1 MKAFF
6 NDLFKSEGK
15 APHHYASKYI
25 NDKNPFGDKNYGS
38 YSNMKEIDEEYQ
50 QRQKNKSKLNS
61 CLEITSK
68 SLKYEYTKKLN
79 YLTKYLRLVFILS
92 IIIIVESLLRLKFSG
107 YSELNISMVILCS
120 LSITITLLLLFN
132 IKTNVLLDL
141 YGYSSFYLFSIFESS
156 ILISIYILKII
167 SFFNLIYNFIYK
179 DNCKGQNT
187 FFCSKRKSYYFNIF
201 FNILIF
207 VGIYFVF
214 NFTILSF
221 YESFC
226 VLVLKKKTTVQ
237 KQKEINDKGLGEG
250 ERIEFIETN
259 DKNDISSRNLNGS
272 DVNLDSLD
280 NLKNE

>member
-1 MKAFF
+1 MFF
-6 NDLFKSEGK
+6 F
-15 APHHYASKYI
+15 
-25 NDKNPFGDKNYGS
+25 
-38 YSNMKEIDEEYQ
+38 
-50 QRQKNKSKLNS
+50 
-61 CLEITSK
+61 
-68 SLKYEYTKKLN
+68 
-79 YLTKYLRLVFILS
+79 FI
-92 IIIIVESLLRLKFSG
+92 F
-107 YSELNISMVILCS
+107 
-120 LSITITLLLLFN
+120 
-132 IKTNVLLDL
+132 
-141 YGYSSFYLFSIFESS
+141 
-156 ILISIYILKII
+156 
-167 SFFNLIYNFIYK
+167 
-179 DNCKGQNT
+179 
-187 FFCSKRKSYYFNIF
+187 SYYFNIF